1 MKDHKEHTYVPK
13 LKEQLS
19 ERIID
24 RREFLRTATLLGV
37 SAAAAYEFAGHIE
50 GRSLLPQASAQS
62 LPKGGTL
69 RMAFRIP
76 EFEKPHTFSWGGS
89 GIARG
94 IVEYLTRTGTD
105 NITRP
110 SLCESW
116 STSAD
121 LKTWDLHLRKDVT
134 WNKGQKFVAD
144 DVVWNLQHVLDPA
157 TGSSVLGL
165 MKGYMMNDDG
175 TALWDANA
183 IEKVDDHTVR
193 LNCRNPQLAVPE
205 HLFHYPLHI
214 MHPES
219 DGNFGPGA
227 NGTGP
232 FELLEVGIG
241 TKAVIKARTSGTWGP
256 PVHLD
261 MMEFLDLGDD
271 PSAPVNALISKQ
283 VHGIQ
288 DLAVEQL
295 EIIQQVP
302 HINIYN
308 ATTARTGVVRMRVT
322 EAPFDD
328 PRVRKAVRM
337 ATDSGRI
344 LELALRNQGT
354 AAEHHHVCPIHP
366 EYAELP
372 EMTRD
377 VAAAK
382 KLLAE
387 AGHPNGVEVTI
398 DCKKDPAWEFNA
410 VQAMVEQWKEAGINT
425 KINLMPSSSYW
436 DIWDKTAFGF
446 TSWTH
451 RPLGVMAL
459 GLAYRSGVPWNETA
473 YSNAEFDS
481 LLTKAEGLL
490 DVNER
495 REVVKQIE
503 TLMQE
508 DGPIAQPLWRKTFTA
523 FDKRV
528 KNVGMHPTGYYFP
541 DLMAIEPA

>member
-1 MKDHKEHTYVPK
+1 MTDQKEHTYIPK

-19 ERIID
+19 ERKID
-24 RREFLRTATLLGV
+24 RRDFLRTATLLGV
-37 SAAAAYEFAGHIE
+37 SAAAAYEFAGRIE
-50 GRSLLPQASAQS
+50 GRNLLPRASAQS

-89 GIARG
+89 DIARG

-105 NITRP
+105 NVTRP

-165 MKGYMMNDDG
+165 MKGYMMNDEG
-175 TALWDANA
+175 TELWDANA

-205 HLFHYPLHI
+205 HLFHYPMHI

-219 DGNFGPGA
+219 DGIFGPGA

-232 FELLEVGIG
+232 FEILEVGIG
-241 TKAVIKARTSGTWGP
+241 TKAVIKARKSGTWGP

-261 MMEFLDLGDD
+261 TMEFLDLGDD
-271 PSAPVNALISKQ
+271 PAAAVNALISKQ

-295 EIIQQVP
+295 EIIKQVP
-302 HINIYN
+302 HINIYD

-337 ATDSGRI
+337 ATDSGRT
-344 LELALRNQGT
+344 LELALQNQGT

-366 EYAELP
+366 EYAELA

-377 VAAAK
+377 IAGAK

-387 AGHPNGVEVTI
+387 AGHPDGVEVTI

-410 VQAMVEQWKEAGINT
+410 VQAMVEQWKEAGIKT

-451 RPLGVMAL
+451 RPLGVMVL

-473 YSNAEFDS
+473 YTNTEFDR

-495 REVVKQIE
+495 KEVVKELEKI
-503 TLMQE
+503 MQE

-528 KNVGMHPTGYYFP
+528 KNVAMHPTGYYFP